1 VSQSRARSSLL
12 LAALLIACAPA
23 RDAQAKETGH
33 RAADAKALLADG
45 VHLVRRAL
53 GLDRDTAVVSHAVS
67 LSPREAAV
75 EFDLAD
81 GTTRVVSLRSGELL
95 VDGRAVGRYRA
106 GGPLERA
113 WRQLLA
119 EAGAK
124 DTHGV
129 LGGLRA
135 FRVAGLSGDDL
146 AAEKRLTAAFRNLTA
161 AAPSATAEV
170 AGAAASSAAAAAI
183 GGAAPALAAA
193 FADSITRAL
202 TMADVA
208 TLENLEKQLQTVPD
222 IGPDVAGSVRTSP
235 LHLGSF
241 TVPANQRVE
250 SSLVVFRGNA
260 DVYGTVTGN
269 VVALLG
275 DVVCHD
281 GGSIEGNAVSVGGHV
296 VEAGG
301 TIHGDIKS
309 LSVLGRDL
317 AAQERRAERRSV
329 FDRLFQDVGTVVAV
343 FIALAMVG
351 FGTVFFG
358 RRHVEVV
365 ADTASHSFGRS
376 FVVGLLGQLLLL
388 PVFAMMIVGLVL
400 TIVGILVLPFAIVAY
415 VLGAAL
421 AALGGYL
428 AVAHAVGETVT
439 RRRMANGAFVRSPN
453 SYGYIFTGLV
463 GLLGLWAAAALFG
476 WLGPVV
482 FLFKVTAVIVTWL
495 AATTGF
501 GAVLL
506 SRAGLRETF
515 AGRYSGEM
523 TDEYLWATPPATPT
537 AARMGRQP

>member
-1 VSQSRARSSLL
+1 MSQSRASSGRLL
-12 LAALLIACAPA
+12 LAALLVACAPVREA
-23 RDAQAKETGH
+23 RADTGDAL
-33 RAADAKALLADG
+33 AADAKNLFVDG
-45 VHLVRRAL
+45 VHFVRHAL
-53 GLDRDTAVVSHAVS
+53 GLDRDTAVVSHAIS

-81 GTTRVVSLRSGELL
+81 GTTRSVALRSGQVL
-95 VDGRAVGRYRA
+95 VDGRAVGRYTP
-106 GGPLERA
+106 GGTFERA

-119 EAGAK
+119 EAGPK
-124 DTHGV
+124 DTKAV
-129 LGGLRA
+129 LSGLRA
-135 FRVAGLSGDDL
+135 FRVAGLSGDER
-146 AAEKRLTAAFRNLTA
+146 AAEERLTQTFRNLTA
-161 AAPSATAEV
+161 PSPLAGAAVSVPAAAAAV
-170 AGAAASSAAAAAI
+170 AAASSALAGAI
-183 GGAAPALAAA
+183 G
-193 FADSITRAL
+193 DSIAQAL
-202 TMADVA
+202 TLADIA
-208 TLENLEKQLQTVPD
+208 TLDSLERQLHAVPD

-235 LHLGSF
+235 LRLGSV
-241 TVPANQRVE
+241 TVPASQRLE
-250 SSLVVFRGNA
+250 HSLVVFRGNA
-260 DVYGTVTGN
+260 DVYGTVAGN

-275 DVVCHD
+275 DVICHD
-281 GGSIEGNAVSVGGHV
+281 GGSIEGNAVSVGGRV

-301 TIHGDIKS
+301 TIHGDIKT
-309 LSVLGRDL
+309 LSALGRGYAD
-317 AAQERRAERRSV
+317 QERKVERRSAL
-329 FDRLFQDVGTVVAV
+329 DNLFQDVGTVIAV

-358 RRHVEVV
+358 RRHVEIV

-400 TIVGILVLPFAIVAY
+400 TIVGILVLPFAILAY
-415 VLGAAL
+415 ALGAVL

-428 AVAHAVGETVT
+428 AVAHAVGETFT

-482 FLFKVTAVIVTWL
+482 VLFKVAAVVVTWL

-515 AGRYSGEM
+515 AGRYSGEQ

-537 AARMGRQP
+537 AGRMGRQP

>member
-1 VSQSRARSSLL
+1 MFRSRARCSLL
-12 LAALLIACAPA
+12 LALVLAACVPPQA
-23 RDAQAKETGH
+23 AQATERVGATRVKT
-33 RAADAKALLADG
+33 LVSDG
-45 VHLVRRAL
+45 LRFVEHAL
-53 GLDRDTAVVSHAVS
+53 GLVRDTGVVSHAVS

-75 EFDLAD
+75 ELELAD
-81 GTTRVVSLRSGELL
+81 GTTRVVSLRSGQVL
-95 VDGRAVGRYRA
+95 VDGVAA
-106 GGPLERA
+106 GTFKPGGTLDRA

-119 EAGAK
+119 GAAAR
-124 DTHGV
+124 DTRELLAALH
-129 LGGLRA
+129 A
-135 FRVAGLSGDDL
+135 FRVSGLARDDQ
-146 AAEKRLTAAFRNLTA
+146 AAEHRLATAFRNLVAEATQPV
-161 AAPSATAEV
+161 AAP
-170 AGAAASSAAAAAI
+170 AAAAQI
-183 GGAAPALAAA
+183 AAA
-193 FADSITRAL
+193 TAAVVAAHLADSVSRVL

-208 TLENLEKQLQTVPD
+208 TLDSLTRQLKGVPD
-222 IGPDVAGSVRTSP
+222 IGTDVAGSVRGSP
-235 LHLGSF
+235 LRIGNT
-241 TVPANQRVE
+241 TVRADQRIE
-250 SSLVVFRGNA
+250 GSLVVFRGNA
-260 DVYGTVTGN
+260 DIYGTVGGN

-275 DVVCHD
+275 DVICHD
-281 GGSIEGNAVSVGGHV
+281 GGTIEGNAVSVGGRV

-301 TIHGDIKS
+301 TVDGDIKT
-309 LSVLGRDL
+309 LSAAGL
-317 AAQERRAERRSV
+317 AAASDRSTARMSALQ
-329 FDRLFQDVGTVVAV
+329 RLFRDVGTVVAV

-358 RRHVEVV
+358 RRYVEVV
-365 ADTASHSFGRS
+365 ADTTTHAFGRS

-388 PVFAMMIVGLVL
+388 PAFAMMIVGLVL
-400 TIVGILVLPFAIVAY
+400 TIVGILVLPFAIPAF

-453 SYGYIFTGLV
+453 SYGYIFSGLV

-482 FLFKVTAVIVTWL
+482 LLLKIAAALVTWV
-495 AATTGF
+495 AMTTGF

-537 AARMGRQP
+537 SGRMGRPS

>member
-1 VSQSRARSSLL
+1 MFQSRARSSLL
-12 LAALLIACAPA
+12 LAAALAACAAPAQA
-23 RDAQAKETGH
+23 RDIGH
-33 RAADAKALLADG
+33 AADEARSFLSDG
-45 VHLVRRAL
+45 VHFVRHAL

-75 EFDLAD
+75 EFELAD

-95 VDGRAVGRYRA
+95 VNGAAVARYRQ
-106 GGPLERA
+106 GGALDRA
-113 WRQLLA
+113 WRQALA
-119 EAGAK
+119 GAAAK
-124 DTHGV
+124 DTRGV
-129 LGGLRA
+129 LAGLRA
-135 FRVAGLSGDDL
+135 FKVAGLSGDEL
-146 AAEKRLTAAFRNLTA
+146 AAERRLDAAFRNLTA
-161 AAPSATAEV
+161 EAP
-170 AGAAASSAAAAAI
+170 AAAAVAASAAAQRI
-183 GGAAPALAAA
+183 GASTSAVAGS
-193 FADSITRAL
+193 ADSGGRAL
-202 TMADVA
+202 TLADIA
-208 TLENLEKQLQTVPD
+208 ALDSLEVQLRAVPD
-222 IGPDVAGSVRTSP
+222 IGPDVAVSVRTSP
-235 LHLGSF
+235 LRLGHVA
-241 TVPANQRVE
+241 VPAGERVAG
-250 SSLVVFRGNA
+250 SLVVFRGNA
-260 DVYGTVTGN
+260 DVYGTVGGN

-275 DVVCHD
+275 DVICHD
-281 GGSIEGNAVSVGGHV
+281 GGLIEGNAVSVGGHV

-301 TIHGDIKS
+301 TIRGEIKS
-309 LSVLGRDL
+309 LSGLGKAV
-317 AAQERRAERRSV
+317 AAAERREEARSA
-329 FDRLFQDVGTVVAV
+329 FDLLVNDVGTVVAV

-365 ADTASHSFGRS
+365 ADTASHSFGRA

-388 PVFAMMIVGLVL
+388 PAFAMMIVGLVL
-400 TIVGILVLPFAIVAY
+400 TIVGILVLPFAILAY

-421 AALGGYL
+421 AVLGGYI
-428 AVAHAVGETVT
+428 AVAHAIGETVT

-453 SYGYIFTGLV
+453 SYGYIFSGLV

-482 FLFKVTAVIVTWL
+482 FLLKLAAVIVTWL

>member
-1 VSQSRARSSLL
+1 VSQSRVRSSLL
-12 LAALLIACAPA
+12 LAVLLAACAAPPAAQA
-23 RDAQAKETGH
+23 RDFDRPTD
-33 RAADAKALLADG
+33 DAKSLLSDG
-45 VHLVRRAL
+45 VHFVRRAL
-53 GLDRDTAVVSHAVS
+53 GLERDTAVVSHAVS

-75 EFDLAD
+75 EFEIAD

-95 VDGRAVGRYRA
+95 VNGTAVAHYHP
-106 GGPLERA
+106 GGTLDRA
-113 WRQLLA
+113 WRRLLA
-119 EAGAK
+119 DAAAK
-124 DTHGV
+124 DTRGV
-129 LGGLRA
+129 LAGLRA
-135 FRVAGLSGDDL
+135 FKVAGLTGDDL
-146 AAEKRLTAAFRNLTA
+146 AAEQRLAATFRNLTIE
-161 AAPSATAEV
+161 APT
-170 AGAAASSAAAAAI
+170 GAAVAASAAAQAIGAAGGSVTAAI
-183 GGAAPALAAA
+183 
-193 FADSITRAL
+193 ADSVTRVLTLADIAAL
-202 TMADVA
+202 DS
-208 TLENLEKQLQTVPD
+208 LEGQLRAVPD
-222 IGPDVAGSVRTSP
+222 IGPDVVVSVRTSP
-235 LHLGSF
+235 LRIGHVA
-241 TVPANQRVE
+241 VPANERVE
-250 SSLVVFRGNA
+250 GSLVVFRGNA

-275 DVVCHD
+275 DVICHD
-281 GGSIEGNAVSVGGHV
+281 GGLIEGDAVSVGGHV

-301 TIHGDIKS
+301 TVHGDIKS
-309 LSVLGRDL
+309 LSALGKDL
-317 AAQERRAERRSV
+317 AAAERRQERRSA
-329 FDRLFQDVGTVVAV
+329 FDLLVHDVGTVVAV

-358 RRHVEVV
+358 RRHMEVV
-365 ADTASHSFGRS
+365 ADTASHSFGRA

-388 PVFAMMIVGLVL
+388 PAFAMMIVGLVL

-421 AALGGYL
+421 AVLGGYL
-428 AVAHAVGETVT
+428 AVAHAIGETVT

-453 SYGYIFTGLV
+453 SYGYIFSGLV

-482 FLFKVTAVIVTWL
+482 FLFKLAAVIVTWL

-515 AGRYSGEM
+515 AGRYSGET

>member
-1 VSQSRARSSLL
+1 MAAL
-12 LAALLIACAPA
+12 LAACAVPS
-23 RDAQAKETGH
+23 
-33 RAADAKALLADG
+33 AAEAPGIGRTADDAKSLLSDG
-45 VHLVRRAL
+45 MHLVRRAL

-95 VDGRAVGRYRA
+95 VNGAAVGRYHP
-106 GGPLERA
+106 GGTLDRA
-113 WRQLLA
+113 WRRLLA
-119 EAGAK
+119 EAAAK
-124 DTHGV
+124 DTRGV
-129 LGGLRA
+129 LASLRA
-135 FRVAGLSGDDL
+135 FTVAGLSGEDAAAGQRL
-146 AAEKRLTAAFRNLTA
+146 ASAFRNLA
-161 AAPSATAEV
+161 AEAPASAGV
-170 AGAAASSAAAAAI
+170 AASAATSAISAAANSVASAV
-183 GGAAPALAAA
+183 
-193 FADSITRAL
+193 ADSVARTLTLADITAL
-202 TMADVA
+202 DS
-208 TLENLEKQLQTVPD
+208 LEGQLRTVPD
-222 IGPDVAGSVRTSP
+222 IAPDVVVSVRTSP
-235 LHLGSF
+235 LRVGHVA
-241 TVPANQRVE
+241 VPANERIE
-250 SSLVVFRGNA
+250 GSLVVFRGNA

-275 DVVCHD
+275 DVICHD
-281 GGSIEGNAVSVGGHV
+281 GGLIEGNAVSVGGHV

-301 TIHGDIKS
+301 TVHGDIKS
-309 LSVLGRDL
+309 LSALGKDL
-317 AAQERRAERRSV
+317 AAAERRQERRSA
-329 FDRLFQDVGTVVAV
+329 FDRLVTDVGTVVAV

-365 ADTASHSFGRS
+365 ADTATHSFGRA

-388 PVFAMMIVGLVL
+388 PAFAMLIVGLVL

-421 AALGGYL
+421 ALLGGYL
-428 AVAHAVGETVT
+428 AIAHAIGETVT

-482 FLFKVTAVIVTWL
+482 FLLKLAAVIVTWL

-537 AARMGRQP
+537 ASRMGRQP

>member
-1 VSQSRARSSLL
+1 MSPSRISSGLI
-12 LAALLIACAPA
+12 LAALLAACAAPTAAEA
-23 RDAQAKETGH
+23 RDFDSPTD
-33 RAADAKALLADG
+33 DAKSLLSDG

-53 GLDRDTAVVSHAVS
+53 GLERDTTVVSHAVS

-75 EFDLAD
+75 EFEIAD

-95 VDGRAVGRYRA
+95 VNGASVGHYHP
-106 GGPLERA
+106 GGTLDRA

-119 EAGAK
+119 DAAAK
-124 DTHGV
+124 DTRGV
-129 LGGLRA
+129 LAGLRA
-135 FRVAGLSGDDL
+135 FRVSGLTGDDL
-146 AAEKRLTAAFRNLTA
+146 AAEQRLAATFRNLAIEAPTA
-161 AAPSATAEV
+161 AV
-170 AGAAASSAAAAAI
+170 AASAAARA
-183 GGAAPALAAA
+183 GGVASLAAA
-193 FADSITRAL
+193 IADSVTRAL
-202 TMADVA
+202 TLADIA
-208 TLENLEKQLQTVPD
+208 ALDSLEGQLRAVPD
-222 IGPDVAGSVRTSP
+222 IGPDVVVSVRTSP
-235 LHLGSF
+235 LHIGHVA
-241 TVPANQRVE
+241 VPANERVE
-250 SSLVVFRGNA
+250 GSLVVFRGNA

-275 DVVCHD
+275 DVICHD
-281 GGSIEGNAVSVGGHV
+281 GGLIEGDAVSVGGHV

-301 TIHGDIKS
+301 TVHGDIKS
-309 LSVLGRDL
+309 LSALGRDL
-317 AAQERRAERRSV
+317 AAAERRQERRSA
-329 FDRLFQDVGTVVAV
+329 FDQLVHDVGTVVGV

-388 PVFAMMIVGLVL
+388 PAFAMMIVGLVL

-421 AALGGYL
+421 AVLGGYL
-428 AVAHAVGETVT
+428 AIAHAIGETVT

-453 SYGYIFTGLV
+453 SYGYIFSGLA

-482 FLFKVTAVIVTWL
+482 FLFKLAAVVVTWL

-515 AGRYSGEM
+515 AGRYAGET

-537 AARMGRQP
+537 ASRMGRQP

>member
-1 VSQSRARSSLL
+1 VFQSRARTSLL
-12 LAALLIACAPA
+12 LAAFLAACAAP
-23 RDAQAKETGH
+23 RDAQARDFGRT
-33 RAADAKALLADG
+33 ADDAKSLLSDG
-45 VHLVRRAL
+45 VHLVLRAL

-75 EFDLAD
+75 EFEIAD

-95 VDGRAVGRYRA
+95 VNGAVVARYHP
-106 GGPLERA
+106 GGTLDRE
-113 WRQLLA
+113 WRRLLA
-119 EAGAK
+119 DAAAK
-124 DTHGV
+124 DTRGV
-129 LGGLRA
+129 LASLRS
-135 FRVAGLSGDDL
+135 FKVAGLSGDDL
-146 AAEKRLTAAFRNLTA
+146 AAEQRLTTTFRNLTIETPAVA
-161 AAPSATAEV
+161 AI
-170 AGAAASSAAAAAI
+170 AAASAAQALSAAT
-183 GGAAPALAAA
+183 GAVTATI
-193 FADSITRAL
+193 ADSVARAL
-202 TMADVA
+202 TLADIA
-208 TLENLEKQLQTVPD
+208 ALDSLEGQLRAVPD
-222 IGPDVAGSVRTSP
+222 IGPDVVASVRTSP
-235 LHLGSF
+235 LRIGH
-241 TVPANQRVE
+241 VAIPANERVDG
-250 SSLVVFRGNA
+250 SLVVFRGNA

-275 DVVCHD
+275 DVICHD
-281 GGSIEGNAVSVGGHV
+281 GGLIEGNAVSVGGHV

-309 LSVLGRDL
+309 LSALGRDL
-317 AAQERRAERRSV
+317 AAAERRQERRSA
-329 FDRLFQDVGTVVAV
+329 FDLLVTDVGTVVAV

-365 ADTASHSFGRS
+365 ADTASHSFGRA

-388 PVFAMMIVGLVL
+388 PAFAMMIVGLVL

-421 AALGGYL
+421 ALLGGYL
-428 AVAHAVGETVT
+428 AVAHAIGETVT

-482 FLFKVTAVIVTWL
+482 FLFKLAAIIVTWL

-515 AGRYSGEM
+515 AGRYSGEV

>member
-1 VSQSRARSSLL
+1 MSRSRARSSLL

-23 RDAQAKETGH
+23 RDAQAKESGV
-33 RAADAKALLADG
+33 RAADAKALLANG

-53 GLDRDTAVVSHAVS
+53 GLDRDTAVVSHAIS

-95 VDGRAVGRYRA
+95 VDGRSVGRYRA

-113 WRQLLA
+113 WRKLLA
-119 EAGAK
+119 EAGPK
-124 DTHGV
+124 DTRQV
-129 LGGLRA
+129 LASLRA
-135 FRVAGLSGDDL
+135 FRISGLAGDER
-146 AAEKRLTAAFRNLTA
+146 AAEERLTQTFRNLTA
-161 AAPSATAEV
+161 PAELAAAGATPAASAPAP
-170 AGAAASSAAAAAI
+170 AAAASAIASAV
-183 GGAAPALAAA
+183 
-193 FADSITRAL
+193 ADSVTRAL

-208 TLENLEKQLQTVPD
+208 TLDSLVRLLQATPD
-222 IGPDVAGSVRTSP
+222 IGSDVAGSVHTSP
-235 LHLGSF
+235 LRLGSV
-241 TVPANQRVE
+241 TVPAGQRVE
-250 SSLVVFRGNA
+250 NSLVVFRGNA
-260 DVYGTVTGN
+260 DVYGTVAGN

-275 DVVCHD
+275 DVICHD
-281 GGSIEGNAVSVGGHV
+281 GGSIEGNAVSVGGKV

-301 TIHGDIKS
+301 TIHGDIKT
-309 LSVLGRDL
+309 LSVLGRSL
-317 AAQERRAERRSV
+317 AAAERKTERRSA
-329 FDRLFQDVGTVVAV
+329 FDRLSQDVGTVIAV
-343 FIALAMVG
+343 FIALAMLG

-415 VLGAAL
+415 LLGAVL

-428 AVAHAVGETVT
+428 AIAHAVGETVT

-482 FLFKVTAVIVTWL
+482 LLFKVAAVIVTWL

-515 AGRYSGEM
+515 AGRYSGEQ

-537 AARMGRQP
+537 AGRMGRQP

>member
-1 VSQSRARSSLL
+1 MSQSRVRSSLL
-12 LAALLIACAPA
+12 LAVFLAACAAPPAAEA
-23 RDAQAKETGH
+23 RDFGRPTD
-33 RAADAKALLADG
+33 DAKSLLSDG

-53 GLDRDTAVVSHAVS
+53 GLERDTAVVSHAVS

-75 EFDLAD
+75 EFEIAD

-95 VDGRAVGRYRA
+95 VNGAAVAHYRP
-106 GGPLERA
+106 GGTLDRA
-113 WRQLLA
+113 WRRLLA
-119 EAGAK
+119 DAAAK
-124 DTHGV
+124 DTRGV
-129 LGGLRA
+129 LAGLRS
-135 FRVAGLSGDDL
+135 FKVAGLTGDDL
-146 AAEKRLTAAFRNLTA
+146 AAERRLAATFRNLTIEAPTVA
-161 AAPSATAEV
+161 AV
-170 AGAAASSAAAAAI
+170 AASAAAQSI
-183 GGAAPALAAA
+183 GAAGGSLAAA
-193 FADSITRAL
+193 IADSVTRAL
-202 TMADVA
+202 TLADIA
-208 TLENLEKQLQTVPD
+208 ALDSLEGQLRAVPD
-222 IGPDVAGSVRTSP
+222 IGPDVVVSVRTSP
-235 LHLGSF
+235 LHIDHVA
-241 TVPANQRVE
+241 VPANERVE
-250 SSLVVFRGNA
+250 GSLVVFRGNA

-275 DVVCHD
+275 DVICHD
-281 GGSIEGNAVSVGGHV
+281 GGLIEGDAVSVGGHV

-301 TIHGDIKS
+301 TVHGDIKS
-309 LSVLGRDL
+309 LSALGKDL
-317 AAQERRAERRSV
+317 AAAERRQERRSA
-329 FDRLFQDVGTVVAV
+329 FDLLVHDVGTVVAV

-365 ADTASHSFGRS
+365 ADTASHSFGRA

-388 PVFAMMIVGLVL
+388 PAFAMMIVGLVL

-421 AALGGYL
+421 AVLGGYL
-428 AVAHAVGETVT
+428 AVAHAIGETVT

-453 SYGYIFTGLV
+453 SYGYIFSGLA

-482 FLFKVTAVIVTWL
+482 FLFKLAAVIVTWL

-515 AGRYSGEM
+515 AGRYSGET

-537 AARMGRQP
+537 ASRMGRQP